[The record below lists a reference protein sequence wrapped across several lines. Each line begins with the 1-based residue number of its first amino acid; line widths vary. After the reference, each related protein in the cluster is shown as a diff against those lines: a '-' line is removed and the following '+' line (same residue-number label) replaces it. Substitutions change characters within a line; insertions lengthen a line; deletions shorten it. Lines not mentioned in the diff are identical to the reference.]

1 MRFRLRKLDLIIVN
15 MLDLDTMESVH
26 SLMKGK
32 QWALSPLRGKVV
44 LITAALP
51 AYSHTGFIP
60 MI

>member
-1 MRFRLRKLDLIIVN
+1 LPLFL
-15 MLDLDTMESVH
+15 MLDLDMMESVH
-26 SLMKGK
+26 SLIKGK
-32 QWALSPLRGKVV
+32 QWAMSPLRGKVV